1 MIKPSFN
8 ERPRA
13 LNHKTAFQP
22 SPHYHGSPLPL
33 PPERDACGIG
43 FVAQVNGSP
52 SHEVLKMGLQALAN
66 HRHRGAV
73 AADGKTGDGAGVMT
87 CLPHEFLAKVWSE
100 ISGSRTPEPGRLAVG
115 TVFLPLGRPGALTFC
130 RRTLEDAL
138 RAEGL
143 VTLGWRDVPVDLEA
157 LGVRALSCRPHIQQ
171 IFIDR
176 GEVATG
182 KAYEDALYTAR
193 RKAEAVVRQSGD
205 REFSIVSL
213 SHKTIVYKGLCLA
226 DQLDRFYP
234 DLADPAFTTPVCLF
248 HQRYSTNTFP
258 AWKLAQPFRI
268 ICHNGEFNT
277 LTGNRTWMRA
287 RENALEAEELTAFT
301 PIIGDDVSD
310 SGAFDNVLEFFQRR
324 GRALLPCL
332 LMMIPEI
339 WEGVDPND
347 MPQGWRDL
355 YHHYSCLME
364 PWDGPAAVSFFDG
377 HQVGTLLDRNGLRPS
392 RYTVTEDGLV
402 VCASECG
409 VVDLSGRRIVKA
421 GQLGPGE
428 ILVVDIDKQRI
439 LGNHELK
446 DEISQ
451 KLPYADFNKNRICL
465 VPDEL
470 FYGDPKSQE
479 SMLAAPAQK
488 HDLKRRQLVFGYTN
502 EEQVT
507 VVRPMAVTASEPVG
521 SMGDDT
527 PPAALSR
534 LDRPFF
540 HFFRQRFAQ
549 VTNPPIDPLRES
561 LVMSLRTQL
570 GHRANILVESPER
583 TNALEIPGPILSR
596 AAFEYLHTL
605 NPLLYPAI
613 ALRSVYPVEGGADG
627 LAQTLENLCQE
638 AEVAVRQGASL
649 VVLYDGEVN
658 AFRAPI
664 PSLLAVSAVHQHLID
679 KGLRLRA
686 SLVVASGEPR
696 EVHHFACLLGY
707 GADAIYPFLAL
718 ESIAEDVE
726 SGGRHW
732 QRISVTQAQQ
742 NFIKAV
748 EKGLLKIMAK
758 MGIALLAS
766 YRGAQVF
773 EALGISE
780 EVTRRYFPGTASVL
794 GGATLQDLASRQQ
807 RHHRAAFREGV
818 EETLERLAGQGFY
831 KYKKGG
837 EFHRFTPVLI
847 KRLHKILEDA
857 QARLKERSDT
867 PPTEVLPEGPGGFVE
882 YAGEVHRDKT
892 GPRDL
897 LDFVRHRPPV
907 PLEEVEPLA
916 AILARFSTGAMSHG
930 SLSAEAHADLA
941 VAMNRIGAASNSGEG
956 GEDEAR
962 LGSEK
967 NSRIK
972 QVASGR
978 FGVTPS
984 YLLSASEIQIK
995 MAQGSKPGEGGQ
1007 IPGDK
1012 VSEEIARIRHTTP
1025 GIALISP
1032 PPHHDIYSIEDLSQL
1047 IYDLKRLNPEAAISV
1062 KLVSSEGVGT
1072 VAAGVAKGF
1081 ADTIHI
1087 GGCEGGTG
1095 ASPLSS
1101 IKFAGMPWELGLAE
1115 AQQILV
1121 ANRLRGKVRL
1131 RADGGFQ
1138 TGRDVMMAALL
1149 GADEFSFG
1157 TAALIAEGCLMA
1169 RTCHSNNC
1177 PVGIASQKASLR
1189 AKYPGTPEAVI
1200 AYMIGV
1206 AHHVRTL
1213 LAELGYRRL
1222 DEVIG
1227 KTELLEQVV
1236 WGEPAGHLDLSPLL
1250 WRPPDDLATR
1260 HLGERNVAASRS
1272 YIEEELIARLE
1283 QGQSCSDVI
1292 PLRNTN
1298 RTVGARL
1305 SGWLVSLPQPHGPLT
1320 FRFCGHAG
1328 QSFGGFSVSGLTL
1341 VLEGA
1346 ANDYVGKSLCGATL
1360 VVKPGPEEAHLP
1372 GPETSRIGNT
1382 CLYGAISGRLFVAGR
1397 AGQRFAVRNSGAT
1410 AVVEG
1415 VGEHAA
1421 EYMTGG
1427 RLVIL
1432 GGIGRNLGAGMT
1444 GGEVYLYDPHNQAK
1458 VKINPELVKAIPLE
1472 KDHEEVLRALVSE
1485 HFELTGSRRAQEILA
1500 EWSRCKRE
1508 FLLVRPKSTAA
1519 LIEADNEGVEVRTN

>member
-1 MIKPSFN
+1 MNQNK
-8 ERPRA
+8 
-13 LNHKTAFQP
+13 LAFQP
-22 SPHYHGSPLPL
+22 SRVHHGGPLPL

-43 FVAQVNGSP
+43 FVARIDGKP
-52 SHEVLKMGLQALAN
+52 THDVLTMGLQALAN

-87 CLPHEFLAKVWSE
+87 NLPHEFLAKVWSE
-100 ISGSRTPEPGRLAVG
+100 ISGQRTPEPGRLAVG
-115 TVFLPLGRPGALTFC
+115 CVFLPLGRPGALTFC
-130 RRTLEDAL
+130 RRTLEETL
-138 RAEGL
+138 REEGL
-143 VTLGWRDVPVDLEA
+143 ITLGWRDVPVDLDA

-176 GEVATG
+176 GEVGGG
-182 KAYEDALYTAR
+182 KVYEDALYRAR
-193 RKAEAVVRQSGD
+193 RRAEALIRQSGD
-205 REFSIVSL
+205 QECSIVSL
-213 SHKTIVYKGLCLA
+213 SHKTIVYKGLCMA
-226 DQLDRFYP
+226 DHVSRFYL
-234 DLADPAFTTPVCLF
+234 DLQDELYKTPVCLF

-258 AWKLAQPFRI
+258 AWKLAQPFRM

-287 RENALEAEELTAFT
+287 RENALEGDELAAYV

-324 GRALLPCL
+324 GRAMLPCL

-339 WEGVDPND
+339 WEGVNGRD
-347 MPQGWRDL
+347 MPDGWSDL

-392 RYTVTEDGLV
+392 RYTITEDGLV

-409 VVDLSGRRIVKA
+409 VVDLSGHRISKA

-428 ILVVDIDKQRI
+428 ILVVDIDQHRVI
-439 LGNHELK
+439 TNHQLK
-446 DEISQ
+446 DELAK
-451 KLPYADFNKNRICL
+451 KLPYADFNASRIHR
-465 VPDEL
+465 VPEEV
-470 FYGDPKSQE
+470 FYGDPSGRD
-479 SMLAAPAQK
+479 SLLAAPAQK
-488 HDLKRRQLVFGYTN
+488 AELRRRQLVFGYSN
-502 EEQVT
+502 EEQVS
-507 VVRPMAVTASEPVG
+507 VVRPMAVSGTEPIG

-540 HFFRQRFAQ
+540 HYFRQRFAQ
-549 VTNPPIDPLRES
+549 VTNPPIDALRES

-605 NPLLYPAI
+605 DPRAYPAI
-613 ALRSVYPVEGGADG
+613 ALRSVYPVEGGAEG
-627 LAQTLENLCQE
+627 LAHTLSELCLE
-638 AEVAVRQGASL
+638 AEEAVRQGASL
-649 VVLYDGEVN
+649 IVLYDGEVN
-658 AFRAPI
+658 SFRAPI
-664 PSLLAVSAVHQHLID
+664 PSLLATSAVHQHLID

-707 GADAIYPFLAL
+707 GADAIYPFLAM
-718 ESIAEDVE
+718 ESISEDVE

-732 QRISVTQAQQ
+732 AGMTAAKAQQ
-742 NFIKAV
+742 NFVHAI

-766 YRGAQVF
+766 YRGAQIF
-773 EALGISE
+773 EALGLSE
-780 EVTRRYFPGTASVL
+780 EVVARYFPGTASIL
-794 GGATLQDLASRQQ
+794 GGATLADLAARQK
-807 RHHRAAFREGV
+807 RHHRGAFHEDV

-831 KYKKGG
+831 KFKKGG
-837 EFHRFTPVLI
+837 ETHRYTPALI
-847 KRLHKILEDA
+847 KKLHKLLDGA
-857 QARLKERSDT
+857 TARLKERS
-867 PPTEVLPEGPGGFVE
+867 TEHPFLVLPEGPLGFVD
-882 YAGEVHRDKT
+882 YTAEVHAEKC

-897 LDFVRHRPPV
+897 LDFVRHRPPIA
-907 PLEEVEPLA
+907 LDKVEPLEG
-916 AILARFSTGAMSHG
+916 IIARFSTGAMSHG
-930 SLSAEAHADLA
+930 SLSAEAHRDLA
-941 VAMNRIGAASNSGEG
+941 IAMNRIGAASNSGEG
-956 GEDEAR
+956 GEDPAR
-962 LGSEK
+962 LGNEQ
-967 NSRIK
+967 NSKVK

-978 FGVTPS
+978 FGVTPA
-984 YLLSASEIQIK
+984 YLLSAEEIQIK

-1007 IPGDK
+1007 IPGHK
-1012 VSEEIARIRHTTP
+1012 VSAEIAAIRHTTP
-1025 GIALISP
+1025 GVALISP

-1047 IYDLKRLNPEAAISV
+1047 IFDLKRLNPEAAISV

-1081 ADTIHI
+1081 ADVIHI
-1087 GGCEGGTG
+1087 SGCEGGTG

-1131 RADGGFQ
+1131 RVDGGFQ
-1138 TGRDVMMAALL
+1138 TGRDVLISALL

-1177 PVGIASQKASLR
+1177 PVGIASQKANLR

-1206 AHHVRTL
+1206 AHHVRVL
-1213 LAELGYRRL
+1213 LAELGFSSL

-1227 KTELLEQVV
+1227 KTELLEQVI
-1236 WGEPAGHLDLSPLL
+1236 WGDEAGHLDLSPLL

-1260 HLGERNVAASRS
+1260 HMGGRNVAAVRS
-1272 YIEEELIARLE
+1272 FLEEKLIEQMKESGLPEAPVPIT
-1283 QGQSCSDVI
+1283 
-1292 PLRNTN
+1292 NTN
-1298 RTVGARL
+1298 RTVGARM
-1305 SGWLVSLPQPHGPLT
+1305 SGWISSGEGPSEPLHL
-1320 FRFCGHAG
+1320 RFAGVAG
-1328 QSFGGFSVSGLTL
+1328 QSFGAFSIEGLTL
-1341 VLEGA
+1341 ELEGA
-1346 ANDYVGKSLCGATL
+1346 ANDYVGKSLYGATL
-1360 VVKPGPEEAHLP
+1360 VVKPGASEAHLP
-1372 GPETSRIGNT
+1372 GEETSRIGNT
-1382 CLYGAISGRLFVAGR
+1382 CLYGAIKGRLFVAGR
-1397 AGQRFAVRNSGAT
+1397 AGQRFAVRNSGAV
-1410 AVVEG
+1410 AVIEG
-1415 VGEHAA
+1415 AGEHAA

-1427 RLVIL
+1427 TLVIL
-1432 GGIGRNLGAGMT
+1432 GQIGRNLGAGMT
-1444 GGEVYLYDPHNQAK
+1444 GGQVFLYDPHALAGSK
-1458 VKINPELVKAIPLE
+1458 VNGELVEA
-1472 KDHEEVLRALVSE
+1472 VALQSE
-1485 HFELTGSRRAQEILA
+1485 HETALKALLKEHLEYTGSRRAREILA
-1500 EWSRCKRE
+1500 DWPRSKAH
-1508 FLLVRPKSTAA
+1508 FLLVRPKDSAA
-1519 LIEADNEGVEVRTN
+1519 AIEANNEGVEARAV

>member
-1 MIKPSFN
+1 M
-8 ERPRA
+8 E
-13 LNHKTAFQP
+13 H
-22 SPHYHGSPLPL
+22 
-33 PPERDACGIG
+33 DACGIG
-43 FVAQVNGSP
+43 FVARVDGKP
-52 SHEVLKMGLQALAN
+52 SHQVLTMGLQALAN
-66 HRHRGAV
+66 HRHRGAL

-87 CLPHEFLAKVWSE
+87 CLPHEFLSRVWSE
-100 ISGSRTPEPGRLAVG
+100 ISGQRTPEPGRLAVG
-115 TVFLPLGRPGALTFC
+115 CVFLPLGRPGALTFC
-130 RRTLEDAL
+130 RRTLEDTL

-171 IFIDR
+171 IFVDR
-176 GEVATG
+176 GELAGG
-182 KAYEDALYTAR
+182 KVYEDALYRAR
-193 RKAEAVVRQSGD
+193 RRAEALVRQTGD
-205 REFSIVSL
+205 QEFSIVSL
-213 SHKTIVYKGLCLA
+213 SSKTIVYKGLCMA
-226 DQLDRFYP
+226 DQVNRFFP
-234 DLADPAFTTPVCLF
+234 DLKDESYQTPVCLF

-258 AWKLAQPFRI
+258 AWKLAQPFRM

-287 RENALEAEELTAFT
+287 RENALEGDELADFT

-339 WEGVDPND
+339 WERVEPND
-347 MPQGWRDL
+347 MPHGWRDL

-392 RYTVTEDGLV
+392 RYTITEDGLV
-402 VCASECG
+402 VCASEVGC
-409 VVDLSGRRIVKA
+409 VDLSGHRIA
-421 GQLGPGE
+421 RAAQLGPGE
-428 ILVVDIDKQRI
+428 ILVVDIDAHRV
-439 LGNHELK
+439 LTNHELK
-446 DEISQ
+446 DEIAR
-451 KLPYADFNKNRICL
+451 KLPYADFNKNRIRP

-470 FYGDPKSQE
+470 FYGEPSTRDSLL
-479 SMLAAPAQK
+479 SAPAQK
-488 HDLKRRQLVFGYTN
+488 QDLRRRQLVFGYSH
-502 EEQVT
+502 EEQVS
-507 VVRPMAVTASEPVG
+507 VVRPMAATSNEPIG

-527 PPAALSR
+527 PPAPLSR
-534 LDRPFF
+534 IDRPFF
-540 HFFRQRFAQ
+540 HYFRQRFAQ

-570 GHRANILVESPER
+570 GHRANILVEEPER

-605 NPLLYPAI
+605 DSRVYPAI
-613 ALRSVYPVEGGADG
+613 ALRSVYPVEGGAEG
-627 LAQTLENLCQE
+627 LAHTLHELCLE
-638 AEVAVRQGASL
+638 AEEAVRQGASL

-707 GADAIYPFLAL
+707 GADAIYPFLAM
-718 ESIAEDVE
+718 ESISEDVE

-732 QRISVTQAQQ
+732 QGISAHTAHQ
-742 NFIKAV
+742 NFIKAI

-758 MGIALLAS
+758 MGISLLAS

-773 EALGISE
+773 EALGLSE
-780 EVTRRYFPGTASVL
+780 EVTKRYFPGTASVL
-794 GGATLQDLASRQQ
+794 GGATLSDLAARQK
-807 RHHRAAFREGV
+807 RHHRAAFHEDM
-818 EETLERLAGQGFY
+818 EETLERLSSQGFY

-837 EFHRFTPVLI
+837 EAHRFTPALI
-847 KRLHKILEDA
+847 KRLHKLLEGA
-857 QARLKERSDT
+857 QARLKERPDT
-867 PPTEVLPEGPGGFVE
+867 SAFEALPEGPVGFLD
-882 YAGEVHRDKT
+882 YAQEVHAERT

-897 LDFVRHRPPV
+897 LDFVRHRPPIA
-907 PLEEVEPLA
+907 LERVESVE
-916 AILARFSTGAMSHG
+916 AIVARFSTGAMSHG
-930 SLSAEAHADLA
+930 SLSAESHRDLA
-941 VAMNRIGAASNSGEG
+941 IAMNRIGAASNSGEG
-956 GEDEAR
+956 GEEESR
-962 LGSEK
+962 LNTER
-967 NSRIK
+967 NSKVK

-978 FGVTPS
+978 FGVTPA
-984 YLLSASEIQIK
+984 YLLSAGEIQIK

-1007 IPGDK
+1007 IPGHK

-1047 IYDLKRLNPEAAISV
+1047 IFDLKRLNPEAAISV

-1081 ADTIHI
+1081 ADVIHI
-1087 GGCEGGTG
+1087 SGAEGGTG

-1131 RADGGFQ
+1131 RVDGGFQ
-1138 TGRDVMMAALL
+1138 TGRDVVISALL

-1157 TAALIAEGCLMA
+1157 TAALVAEGCLMA
-1169 RTCHSNNC
+1169 RACHTNNC
-1177 PVGIASQKASLR
+1177 PVGIASQKSSLR

-1200 AYMIGV
+1200 AFMLGV
-1206 AHHVRTL
+1206 AYHVRTL
-1213 LAELGYRRL
+1213 LAEIGYATL

-1227 KTELLEQVV
+1227 KTELLEQVI
-1236 WGEPAGHLDLSPLL
+1236 WGEEAGHLDLSPLL

-1260 HLGERNVAASRS
+1260 HMGDRNVAATRS
-1272 YIEEELIARLE
+1272 FLEEELIEKMASGPLPD
-1283 QGQSCSDVI
+1283 QGWPI
-1292 PLRNTN
+1292 RNTD
-1298 RTVGARL
+1298 RTIGARL
-1305 SGWLVSLPQPHGPLT
+1305 SGWLSSRTETQQPLRL
-1320 FRFCGHAG
+1320 RFTGHAG
-1328 QSFGGFSVSGLTL
+1328 QSFGAFSVEGLTL
-1341 VLEGA
+1341 ELEGA
-1346 ANDYVGKSLCGATL
+1346 ANDYVGKSLYGATL
-1360 VVKPGPEEAHLP
+1360 VVRPGPAEAHLH
-1372 GPETSRIGNT
+1372 GEETSRVGNT
-1382 CLYGAISGRLFVAGR
+1382 CLYGAIKGRLFVAGR

-1427 RLVIL
+1427 RLVVL
-1432 GGIGRNLGAGMT
+1432 GRIGRNLGAGMT
-1444 GGEVYLYDPHNQAK
+1444 GGEVYLYDPHGQALS
-1458 VKINPELVKAIPLE
+1458 KINPELVEAVSLE
-1472 KDHEEVLRALVSE
+1472 TTHEETLLGLLRE
-1485 HFELTGSRRAQEILA
+1485 HLELTGSRRARDILA
-1500 EWSRCKRE
+1500 DWPRNKGQ
-1508 FLLVRPKSTAA
+1508 FLLVRPKATAGA
-1519 LIEADNEGVEVRTN
+1519 IEAHNEGVEAAPPKVRV

>member
-1 MIKPSFN
+1 
-8 ERPRA
+8 
-13 LNHKTAFQP
+13 
-22 SPHYHGSPLPL
+22 
-33 PPERDACGIG
+33 
-43 FVAQVNGSP
+43 
-52 SHEVLKMGLQALAN
+52 MGLQALAN

-87 CLPHEFLAKVWSE
+87 CLPHELLARVWSE
-100 ISGSRTPEPGRLAVG
+100 ISSQRTPEPGRLAVG
-115 TVFLPLGRPGALTFC
+115 AVFLPLGRPGALTFC
-130 RRTLEDAL
+130 RRTLEETL

-143 VTLGWRDVPVDLEA
+143 VTLGWRDVPVNLEA
-157 LGVRALSCRPHIQQ
+157 LGQRALSCRPHIQQ
-171 IFIDR
+171 IFVDR
-176 GEVATG
+176 GEVAGG
-182 KAYEDALYTAR
+182 KVYEDALYRAR
-193 RKAEAVVRQSGD
+193 RRAEALVRATGD

-226 DQLDRFYP
+226 NQLSTFYP
-234 DLADPAFTTPVCLF
+234 DLKDEAYHTPVCLF

-258 AWKLAQPFRI
+258 AWKLAQPFRM

-287 RENALEAEELTAFT
+287 RENALQGDELADYT

-339 WEGVDPND
+339 WERVDPSD
-347 MPQGWRDL
+347 MPAGWRDL

-409 VVDLSGRRIVKA
+409 VVDLSGHRVKQA

-428 ILVVDIDKQRI
+428 ILVVDIESHRV
-439 LGNHELK
+439 LTNHQLK
-446 DEISQ
+446 DEISK
-451 KLPYADFNKNRICL
+451 KLPYADFNKNRIRR
-465 VPDEL
+465 VPEEL
-470 FYGDPKSQE
+470 FYGEPKTRE
-479 SMLAAPAQK
+479 SLLAAPAQK
-488 HDLKRRQLVFGYTN
+488 QDLRRRQLVFGYSH
-502 EEQVT
+502 EEQVS
-507 VVRPMAVTASEPVG
+507 VVRPMAASANEPIG

-534 LDRPFF
+534 MDRPFF
-540 HFFRQRFAQ
+540 HYFRQRFAQ

-570 GHRANILVESPER
+570 GHRANILVEEPER

-596 AAFEYLHTL
+596 AAFEYLHTMD
-605 NPLLYPAI
+605 PRLYPAI
-613 ALRSVYPVEGGADG
+613 ALRSVYAVAGGAES
-627 LAQTLENLCQE
+627 LAQTLEDLCLE
-638 AEVAVRQGASL
+638 AEEAVRQGASL
-649 VVLYDGEVN
+649 IVLYDGEVN

-718 ESIAEDVE
+718 ESIGDDVE

-732 QRISVTQAQQ
+732 QGVTAPMAHQ
-742 NFIKAV
+742 NFIRAI
-748 EKGLLKIMAK
+748 EKGLHKIMAK
-758 MGIALLAS
+758 MGISLLAS

-773 EALGISE
+773 EALGLSQ

-794 GGATLQDLASRQQ
+794 GGATLADLAERQK
-807 RHHRAAFREGV
+807 RHHRAAFHEDV
-818 EETLERLAGQGFY
+818 EETLERLVSQGFY
-831 KYKKGG
+831 KYKKDG
-837 EFHRFTPVLI
+837 EAHRFTPVLI
-847 KRLHKILEDA
+847 KHLHKLLEG
-857 QARLKERSDT
+857 ARAVLKERSDAS
-867 PPTEVLPEGPGGFVE
+867 PFEVLPQGPLGFLE
-882 YAGEVHRDKT
+882 YTKEVHAERT

-897 LDFVRHRPPV
+897 LDFVRHRPPIA
-907 PLEEVEPLA
+907 LDRVEP
-916 AILARFSTGAMSHG
+916 IETIVARFSTGAMSHG
-930 SLSAEAHADLA
+930 SLSAEAHRDLA

-956 GEDEAR
+956 GEDPER
-962 LGSEK
+962 LGGER
-967 NSRIK
+967 NSKVK

-978 FGVTPS
+978 FGVTPG
-984 YLLSASEIQIK
+984 YLLSAGEIQIK

-1007 IPGDK
+1007 IPGHK
-1012 VSEEIARIRHTTP
+1012 VSEEIARIRHTTA

-1047 IYDLKRLNPEAAISV
+1047 IFDLKRINPEAAISV

-1081 ADTIHI
+1081 ADVIHI
-1087 GGCEGGTG
+1087 SGCEGGTG

-1131 RADGGFQ
+1131 RVDGGFQ
-1138 TGRDVMMAALL
+1138 TGRDVLISALL

-1157 TAALIAEGCLMA
+1157 TAALVAEGCLMA
-1169 RTCHSNNC
+1169 RACHTNNC

-1200 AYMIGV
+1200 AFMLGV

-1213 LAELGYRRL
+1213 LAELGYTSL

-1236 WGEPAGHLDLSPLL
+1236 WGEQAGHLDLSPLL

-1260 HLGERNVAASRS
+1260 HLGERNVAATRS
-1272 YIEEELIARLE
+1272 FLEEELIEKMGSAPLP
-1283 QGQSCSDVI
+1283 QQSWPIS
-1292 PLRNTN
+1292 NTD
-1298 RTVGARL
+1298 RAIGARL
-1305 SGWLVSLPQPHGPLT
+1305 SGWLSSQQDKPAPLHL
-1320 FRFCGHAG
+1320 RFTGHAG
-1328 QSFGGFSVSGLTL
+1328 QSFGAFSVEGLIL
-1341 VLEGA
+1341 DLEGA
-1346 ANDYVGKSLCGATL
+1346 ANDYVGKSLYGATL
-1360 VVKPGPEEAHLP
+1360 VVRPGAAESHLQ
-1372 GPETSRIGNT
+1372 GEETSRIGNT
-1382 CLYGAISGRLFVAGR
+1382 CLYGAIKGRLFVAGR

-1410 AVVEG
+1410 AVIEG
-1415 VGEHAA
+1415 AGEHAA

-1427 RLVIL
+1427 TLVIL

-1444 GGEVYLYDPHNQAK
+1444 GGEIYLYDPHQQAAA
-1458 VKINPELVKAIPLE
+1458 KINPELVEGVALQTQ
-1472 KDHEEVLRALVSE
+1472 HEETLQALLHE
-1485 HFELTGSRRAQEILA
+1485 HLELTGSRRARDILA
-1500 EWSRCKRE
+1500 DWERGKGQ
-1508 FLLVRPKSTAA
+1508 FLLVRPRATAA
-1519 LIEADNEGVEVRTN
+1519 AIEAHNEGVEARSV